1 VAVEREL
8 FVDGDHVLASW
19 STAAA
24 AAFPAAF
31 AAAEQSA
38 EDRLCKRSAPMT
50 TLDTPLPQSSEASQ
64 LARWT
69 LRRHPSASA
78 PTLDADS
85 PTLRLV

>member
-1 VAVEREL
+1 MAVEREL
-8 FVDGDHVLASW
+8 FVDGDHVLASG
-19 STAAA
+19 STAA